1 MIDPFKPPAFVG
13 SLAEKPVESWG
24 YGKFVVVTRPDAQA
38 GNLCELFEAKGAKT
52 CRHPVIEIAPAEN
65 QRDLADSLSQI
76 GDFEWLVLV
85 SRNAVRFAI
94 QAIEEVFGGFDR
106 APVRKVA
113 AIGKTT
119 ADLFTSIT
127 GKSVDLVPATA
138 NSETLGTELVGIA
151 GTGKLMIFRANR
163 GSAVLGRHL
172 SDANLD
178 FREVVVYRSFDITE
192 PDPKVQSLLR
202 AGKVDWVTV
211 TSGAIASATV
221 ALFGEDLKRAKLVSI
236 SPSVSRVLVESGYEV
251 AAEAISP
258 GMIELVE
265 AVEGYERAGH

>member
-1 MIDPFKPPAFVG
+1 
-13 SLAEKPVESWG
+13 
-24 YGKFVVVTRPDAQA
+24 
-38 GNLCELFEAKGAKT
+38 
-52 CRHPVIEIAPAEN
+52 
-65 QRDLADSLSQI
+65 
-76 GDFEWLVLV
+76 
-85 SRNAVRFAI
+85 
-94 QAIEEVFGGFDR
+94 
-106 APVRKVA
+106 
-113 AIGKTT
+113 
-119 ADLFTSIT
+119 
-127 GKSVDLVPATA
+127 VDLVPATA